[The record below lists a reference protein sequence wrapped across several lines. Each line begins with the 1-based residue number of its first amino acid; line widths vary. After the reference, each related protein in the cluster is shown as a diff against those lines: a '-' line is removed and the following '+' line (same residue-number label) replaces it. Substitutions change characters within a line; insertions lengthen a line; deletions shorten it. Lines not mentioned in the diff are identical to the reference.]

1 MYGSTGMSS
10 QLKRLSGQDREFK
23 VSLGYI
29 LSLKSAI
36 ERLSGNTAFPL
47 PPKKI
52 MKEKKNKTNKNRLI
66 KTSRMSIFKICV
78 LNALVWNILQDNH
91 TLNSWLG
98 AVEEMM
104 RSIPPTLAHSPSVS
118 HLKAPCL

>member
-1 MYGSTGMSS
+1 MCGSTGMPS

-36 ERLSGNTAFPL
+36 ERLSGNKAS
-47 PPKKI
+47 PPQKKI
-52 MKEKKNKTNKNRLI
+52 TKEKKNKTNKNRLI
-66 KTSRMSIFKICV
+66 KPSRMSIFKICV
-78 LNALVWNILQDNH
+78 LNTLVWNILQDNH

-104 RSIPPTLAHSPSVS
+104 RYIPPTLAHSPSAS
-118 HLKAPCL
+118 HLQAPCL

>member
-36 ERLSGNTAFPL
+36 ERLSGNKAFPL
-47 PPKKI
+47 PPQKI
-52 MKEKKNKTNKNRLI
+52 TKEKKNKTNKNRLI

-104 RSIPPTLAHSPSVS
+104 RSIPPTLAHSPTAS
-118 HLKAPCL
+118 HLQAPCL